1 MVFPTPA
8 LQGLIEA
15 MNICGPRAGRRLS
28 VIVTLLCSSVS
39 VASGHQ
45 LTSARQ
51 PRTTAA
57 RQQNGQGNQGSPDNG
72 DRRRIRASRLDDGEA
87 IMLDGRLDEPAWVRA
102 EPAGDFIQID
112 PDNGSPATEQTEVR
126 IVFHAGALYIGIT
139 CFDSD
144 PDGWIAYQRRRDEG
158 LPSDDKIQMTID
170 TFLDAR
176 TGYFFEMNP
185 LGSMAD
191 ALIDKNGENRAW
203 DGVWNARAWR
213 SEIGWTLEIEL
224 PFRTF
229 NFNPGSDTW
238 GINFQRTIQRKNE
251 SSIWSGWARNQGLR
265 RMTNAGMVTG
275 IRDVTQGHGLDI
287 KPYGAYIS
295 EASPGGGNARM
306 KGEGSAGVDLFYNPT
321 PLLRANFTV
330 NTDFAQTEVDQR
342 QTNLTRYSLFFPE
355 QRDFFLDGATFLDF
369 ASNNLR
375 NNDDRGGSTDDQ
387 VIPFFSR
394 RIGLSTNATPQRI
407 DYGTKVTGQLG
418 AQDVGLLHVRTGEE
432 DEEGF
437 ASENFT
443 VARVRR
449 RMMAQSY
456 IGALYTRRDPAGAGA
471 EAQHTTGLDMS
482 LATSTFRGDQN
493 LEVKAWF
500 LHATRPDA
508 SSGNSAFGGTLEYP
522 NDLWNFRFDTTE
534 VQANFDPAVGFL
546 RRQNYRRYAPWLRFR
561 PRPRNN
567 PHIRQFWFDGTID
580 MMTDLRNELLN
591 RDLEFTLFGMQLQ
604 TGDFVAFTATNRRE
618 RLDAP
623 FAISRTIT
631 LPLGAEYDYSRFRIN
646 GRTAERR
653 MLSINGRYETGQF
666 YSGTRTQRQM
676 NLNVR
681 LRPGLLVYLT
691 GEWNSLKLA
700 EGAFSTRLYRL
711 VSETQLSPF
720 IALVNDVQYDSQ
732 SAVLGWQSRFRWILA
747 PGNDLYFVYTHNW
760 LDDPLLNRYAT
771 LDKRAASKIL
781 YTYRF

>member
-1 MVFPTPA
+1 
-8 LQGLIEA
+8 
-15 MNICGPRAGRRLS
+15 
-28 VIVTLLCSSVS
+28 
-39 VASGHQ
+39 
-45 LTSARQ
+45 
-51 PRTTAA
+51 
-57 RQQNGQGNQGSPDNG
+57 
-72 DRRRIRASRLDDGEA
+72 
-87 IMLDGRLDEPAWVRA
+87 
-102 EPAGDFIQID
+102 
-112 PDNGSPATEQTEVR
+112 
-126 IVFHAGALYIGIT
+126 
-139 CFDSD
+139 
-144 PDGWIAYQRRRDEG
+144 
-158 LPSDDKIQMTID
+158 
-170 TFLDAR
+170 
-176 TGYFFEMNP
+176 
-185 LGSMAD
+185 
-191 ALIDKNGENRAW
+191 LIDKNGENRAW

-213 SEIGWTLEIEL
+213 GEIGWTLEIEL

-238 GINFQRTIQRKNE
+238 GINFQRTVQRKNE

-295 EASPGGGNARM
+295 EASPGGGTARM

-407 DYGTKVTGQLG
+407 NYGTKVTGQVG

-456 IGALYTRRDPAGAGA
+456 IGALYTRRDPAVAGA

-482 LATSTFRGDQN
+482 LATSAFRGDQN
-493 LEVKAWF
+493 LELKAWF

-508 SSGNSAFGGTLEYP
+508 SSGNSAFGATLEYP

-567 PHIRQFWFDGTID
+567 PHIRQFWFDGTVD
-580 MMTDLRNELLN
+580 VMTDLRNELLN
-591 RDLEFTLFGMQLQ
+591 RDLEFTLFGIQLQ

-681 LRPGLLVYLT
+681 LRPGLIVYVT
-691 GEWNSLKLA
+691 GEWNRLKLA
-700 EGAFSTRLYRL
+700 EGEFSTRLYRL

-732 SAVLGWQSRFRWILA
+732 SAVLGWQSRFRWILT
-747 PGNDLYFVYTHNW
+747 PGNDLYLVYTHNW

>member
-1 MVFPTPA
+1 
-8 LQGLIEA
+8 
-15 MNICGPRAGRRLS
+15 
-28 VIVTLLCSSVS
+28 VS

-51 PRTTAA
+51 PRATAA
-57 RQQNGQGNQGSPDNG
+57 RQQNGPGNQGSSDNG

-126 IVFHAGALYIGIT
+126 IVYHAGALYIGIT
-139 CFDSD
+139 CYDSD

-238 GINFQRTIQRKNE
+238 GINFQRTVQRKNE

-493 LEVKAWF
+493 LELKAWF

-567 PHIRQFWFDGTID
+567 PHIRQFWFDGTVD
-580 MMTDLRNELLN
+580 VMTDLRNELLN
-591 RDLEFTLFGMQLQ
+591 RDLEFTLFGIQLQ

-623 FAISRTIT
+623 FAITRTIT

-681 LRPGLLVYLT
+681 LRPGLLIYLT

-720 IALVNDVQYDSQ
+720 IALVNDMQYDSQ
-732 SAVLGWQSRFRWILA
+732 SALLGWQSRFRWILT

>member
-1 MVFPTPA
+1 MR
-8 LQGLIEA
+8 
-15 MNICGPRAGRRLS
+15 ICGPGAGRLS
-28 VIVTLLCSSVS
+28 VIVTLLCLSAP
-39 VASGHQ
+39 VATAQ
-45 LTSARQ
+45 ELTPAGQ
-51 PRTTAA
+51 PQETAA
-57 RQQNGQGNQGSPDNG
+57 DQQNGQDNQGSSDNG
-72 DRRRIRASRLDDGEA
+72 YRPRVQAFRLNDDES
-87 IMLDGRLDEPAWVRA
+87 ILLDGRLDEPIWART

-112 PDNGSPATEQTEVR
+112 PDNGNPATERTEVR
-126 IVFHAGALYIGIT
+126 IAFDADAMYIGIT
-139 CFDSD
+139 CYDSD

-158 LPSDDKIQMTID
+158 LPSDDKIQITID

-203 DGVWNARAWR
+203 DGIWNSRARR
-213 SEIGWTLEIEL
+213 SDIGWTLEIEL

-238 GINFQRTIQRKNE
+238 GINFQRTVQRKNE

-275 IRDVTQGHGLDI
+275 IGNVTQGHGLDI
-287 KPYGAYIS
+287 KPYGLYTS
-295 EASPGGGNARM
+295 ETSSGGRSRM
-306 KGEGSAGVDLFYNPT
+306 KGEGTAGVDLFYNPT

-375 NNDDRGGSTDDQ
+375 NGDDRGGSTDDQ

-394 RIGLSTNATPQRI
+394 RIGLSTNTTPQRI
-407 DYGTKVTGQLG
+407 DYGTKVTGQIG

-432 DEEGF
+432 EDEGF

-443 VARVRR
+443 VARIKRR
-449 RMMAQSY
+449 LMAQSY

-471 EAQHTTGLDMS
+471 EARHTTGLDIS
-482 LATSTFRGDQN
+482 LATSAFRGNQN
-493 LEVKAWF
+493 LELKAWF

-508 SSGNSAFGGTLEYP
+508 SSGNSAFGATLEYP
-522 NDLWNFRFDTTE
+522 NDRWNFRFDTTE

-546 RRQNYRRYAPWLRFR
+546 RRQDYRRYAPWLRFR
-561 PRPRNN
+561 PRPRNS
-567 PHIRQFWFDGTID
+567 PHIRQFWFDGTVD
-580 MMTDLRNELLN
+580 VMTDVRNELLN
-591 RDLEFTLFGMQLQ
+591 RDLEFTLFGVQFQ
-604 TGDFVAFTATNRRE
+604 TGDFVAFSATDRRE

-623 FAISRTIT
+623 FAISPAIT
-631 LPLGAEYDYSRFRIN
+631 LPLGAVYDYSRFRIR

-653 MLSINGRYETGQF
+653 MLSINGQIETGQF

-681 LRPGLLVYLT
+681 LRPGHIVYLT
-691 GEWNSLKLA
+691 GEWNDVTLA
-700 EGAFSTRLYRL
+700 EGEFSTRLYRL
-711 VSETQLSPF
+711 VTETQLSPF
-720 IALVNDVQYDSQ
+720 VTFVNDVQYDSQ
-732 SAVLGWQSRFRWILA
+732 SAVVGWQSRFRWILT
-747 PGNDLYFVYTHNW
+747 PGNDLYVVYTHNW
-760 LDDPLLNRYAT
+760 LDDPLLNRFAT